1 MKKIIITIAV
11 VMLAMTAMSA
21 LTGCSSCG
29 HKAKAKAAYNCGP
42 ADCAKPC
49 KGAKAKACCGG
60 AHTDCKGK
68 KAKKACCDYAGTAA
82 CCGKNAPDAL
92 VSCAMGGCEVAAKDA
107 VKIADGKYACG
118 HCAKA
123 AHKN

>member
-21 LTGCSSCG
+21 LTGCSCG
-29 HKAKAKAAYNCGP
+29 HKAKAAHDCSSVSF
-42 ADCAKPC
+42 ADAC
-49 KGAKAKACCGG
+49 KGAKAKACSGG
-60 AHTDCKGK
+60 AHADCKGK
-68 KAKKACCDYAGTAA
+68 KAEKACCDYAGTAA

-92 VSCAMGGCEVAAKDA
+92 VSCAMGGCDVAAKDA
-107 VKIADGKYACG
+107 VKIGDGKYACG

-123 AHKN
+123 AHKD